1 MPLRTTKSVQ
11 ETKESLQHESIIVVK
26 DTLDAHV
33 MQLSSA
39 VPPQTAHLDSTGF
52 ATRHAG
58 ALNVLLYKAINSSK
72 RNRLLFA
79 TILAIPCNSYHLF
92 RSAKQLIHSDLGTLD
107 HPEKIIGF

>member
-39 VPPQTAHLDSTGF
+39 VPPQTAHLDATGV
-52 ATRHAG
+52 AT
-58 ALNVLLYKAINSSK
+58 
-72 RNRLLFA
+72 
-79 TILAIPCNSYHLF
+79 
-92 RSAKQLIHSDLGTLD
+92 
-107 HPEKIIGF
+107 